1 MVAQHLLASIDNFE
15 IRVPAHW
22 HIEGANGMLRLE
34 RAGQLASAK
43 IAKFVRQMDR
53 LALLADTPPTAER
66 ATAIHKLAQNHGLT
80 AYDAA
85 YVELTIRSGSDLATF
100 DRKLSDAAGLRRSR
114 VRPTPRHG

>member
-1 MVAQHLLASIDNFE
+1 MKLVLDASVALSGLYTRRGEAMVAQHLLASIDNFE

-53 LALLADTPPTAER
+53 LALLPTRHRLQNAR
-66 ATAIHKLAQNHGLT
+66 RPFTNWHKTTA
-80 AYDAA
+80 
-85 YVELTIRSGSDLATF
+85 
-100 DRKLSDAAGLRRSR
+100 
-114 VRPTPRHG
+114 